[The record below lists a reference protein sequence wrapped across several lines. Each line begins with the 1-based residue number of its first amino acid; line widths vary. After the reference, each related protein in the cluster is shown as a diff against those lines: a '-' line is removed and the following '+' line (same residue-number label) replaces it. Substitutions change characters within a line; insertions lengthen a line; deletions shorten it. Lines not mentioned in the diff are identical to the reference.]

1 MSLVYFT
8 LSFVAKQSN
17 GSHVTHHPRTVL
29 LLLNPI
35 SLNFNNN
42 MNYAAMMPYGTL
54 ALGVQHGMT
63 MYNHGQESVTSVLG
77 KVLKTKLSKI
87 RRNKDGERSGIN
99 ESSRKP
105 PSEEQSSRVM
115 ALQVMSTS
123 VTRDPLIFPR
133 F

>member
-8 LSFVAKQSN
+8 LSFVAKLLV
-17 GSHVTHHPRTVL
+17 GTHDPRTLL

-35 SLNFNNN
+35 SLNFDNI

-63 MYNHGQESVTSVLG
+63 MYNHGEESAMSVLG
-77 KVLKTKLSKI
+77 KVLKTKLSKF
-87 RRNKDGERSGIN
+87 RRNKDGERSDIN
-99 ESSRKP
+99 DSGTK

-115 ALQVMSTS
+115 ALQSALFLHHKLDREEAV
-123 VTRDPLIFPR
+123 RPQ
-133 F
+133 